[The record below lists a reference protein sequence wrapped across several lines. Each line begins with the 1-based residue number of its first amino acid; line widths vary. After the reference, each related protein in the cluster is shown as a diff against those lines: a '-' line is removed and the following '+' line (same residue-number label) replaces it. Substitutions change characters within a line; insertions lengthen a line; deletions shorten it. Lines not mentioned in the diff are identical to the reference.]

1 MKIKTISVLLAVLI
15 LGACERPEPDPNNAK
30 SQIAWS
36 MGSKLKI
43 QTSERISITRISVF
57 KDETAYDRQRGIYI
71 IHDNKT
77 GKEFVG
83 ISGVGIAETGSHQS
97 GKTSVSDER

>member
-15 LGACERPEPDPNNAK
+15 LGACERPEPDPNDADD
-30 SQIAWS
+30 QRIWS
-36 MGSKLKI
+36 MGSKLKV
-43 QTSERISITRISVF
+43 QTSERISVTRISVF
-57 KDETAYDRQRGIYI
+57 KDDTAYDRQRSIYI
-71 IHDNKT
+71 IRDDET